1 MTIKTRTKD
10 NFFQKGK
17 RLITY
22 CLYCLGVKKYKSK
35 KTRKLVNYW
44 LLTYE
49 YIAIEYI
56 ALQR

>member
-22 CLYCLGVKKYKSK
+22 CLDIKKYKSI
-35 KTRKLVNYW
+35 KTRKLVNYE

-49 YIAIEYI
+49 YVAIEYI